1 MREPPA
7 DLSNATLGAAL
18 GARYGLD
25 IDDLTFLPWGYDAY
39 AWVYHVRAVDGARHF
54 LKVRRAAVN
63 EPALLVPRHLH
74 DVGVGRVIAPVPT
87 IAGPLWTEAN
97 GYALVLYP
105 YVEGRTGKDGGMSSE
120 QWIEYGATLRRIHS
134 ASLPAQVAQR
144 MRRETFVPEGA
155 ALVHEIEAHLGS
167 ATVVDLQAR
176 SLADFWRQRRHEIG
190 LLTARAEDLG
200 RRLAERTPGF
210 VLCHADFHTA
220 NVLVA
225 TDGQIWIVD
234 WDESVLAPRERDLMF
249 VVGGGISDDLVSLR
263 DEERFLEGYG
273 AVTIDPL
280 ALAYYRYAWAVSDIG
295 EYGTQVFLRPDLGET
310 DRHESA
316 ERLITLF
323 APGEIVSKALAS
335 ALK

>member
-1 MREPPA
+1 
-7 DLSNATLGAAL
+7 
-18 GARYGLD
+18 
-25 IDDLTFLPWGYDAY
+25 
-39 AWVYHVRAVDGARHF
+39 
-54 LKVRRAAVN
+54 
-63 EPALLVPRHLH
+63 
-74 DVGVGRVIAPVPT
+74 
-87 IAGPLWTEAN
+87 
-97 GYALVLYP
+97 
-105 YVEGRTGKDGGMSSE
+105 MSSE

-144 MRRETFVPEGA
+144 MRREPFVPEGA
-155 ALVHEIEAHLGS
+155 ALVREIEAHLES
-167 ATVVDLQAR
+167 ATVVDPQAR
-176 SLADFWRQRRHEIG
+176 SLADFWHQRRDEIR

-249 VVGGGISDDLVSLR
+249 VVGGGISDDLVSPR

-295 EYGTQVFLRPDLGET
+295 EYSTQVFLRPDLGET

-316 ERLITLF
+316 ERLIILF

-335 ALK
+335 APK